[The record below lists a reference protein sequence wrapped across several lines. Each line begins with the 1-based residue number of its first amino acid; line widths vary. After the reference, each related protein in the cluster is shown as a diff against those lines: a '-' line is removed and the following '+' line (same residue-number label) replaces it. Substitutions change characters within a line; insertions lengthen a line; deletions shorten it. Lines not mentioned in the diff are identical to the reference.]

1 MMAIMMATAASDSL
15 TDVTTT
21 VLISAADARDA
32 MTVAN
37 NQAGVYRRPGTE

>member
-1 MMAIMMATAASDSL
+1 MASAASGSL

-21 VLISAADARDA
+21 VLMSAADARDA

-37 NQAGVYRRPGTE
+37 NQAGVYRRPGAE